1 MATTGESPA
10 TNLGIIRTLVVE
22 DDFRVAKLHSAYV
35 EMTGGF
41 TVVAQAATGD
51 AAFRLV
57 LEHRP
62 DLVLLDLYLPDIE
75 GLIVLRK
82 LRLIDAPRPDVIVV
96 TAAKDSVSVK
106 EAMQSGA
113 LHYLTKPF
121 EPKELTERLKAYRHL
136 RTELANRSEIDQELI
151 DRLWSYVRTSPERDL
166 PKGHSPH
173 TLELVVS
180 ALRATDRE
188 LTADEVSKVTGIS
201 KTSSQRYLSYL
212 ARISKVSVTMR
223 YGAAGRPEHRYRW
236 I

>member
-1 MATTGESPA
+1 MAITPSASA
-10 TNLGIIRTLVVE
+10 TKADLIRTIVVE

-35 EMTGGF
+35 EMTDGF
-41 TVVAQAATGD
+41 TVVSQAPTGE
-51 AAFRLV
+51 AALRLV
-57 LEHRP
+57 LQHRP

-75 GLIVLRK
+75 GLAVLRR

-96 TAAKDSVSVK
+96 TAAKDSASVK

-121 EPKELTERLKAYRHL
+121 EPKQLTGRLEAYRQL
-136 RTELANRSEIDQELI
+136 RNELANRAEVDQEQI
-151 DRLWSYVRTSPERDL
+151 DRLWSYIRTSPERDL
-166 PKGHSPH
+166 PKGHSAH
-173 TLELVVS
+173 TLALVVS
-180 ALRATDRE
+180 TLRATDKE
-188 LTADEVSKVTGIS
+188 LTADEVSKTTGIS

-236 I
+236 M